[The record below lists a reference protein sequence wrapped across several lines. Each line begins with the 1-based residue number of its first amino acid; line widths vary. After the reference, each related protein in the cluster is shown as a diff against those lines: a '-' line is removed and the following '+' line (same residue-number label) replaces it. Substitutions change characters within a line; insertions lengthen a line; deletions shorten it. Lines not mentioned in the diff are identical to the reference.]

1 MTLPTVV
8 KLLIS
13 IAAPLAVGAVAG
25 LFTAKAIPTWYTTLN
40 APSFNPPNWVFGPMW
55 TLLYV
60 LMGISLFMVWNTE
73 PSRARDIAMVIFG
86 VQLIL
91 NFAWSFLFFHF
102 KELGWALMEIIAMWI
117 SIVVMLFAFYQVR
130 PLAAY
135 INIPYILWVSF
146 ATALNAA
153 YFKLN

>member
-1 MTLPTVV
+1 MSIPTFA
-8 KLLIS
+8 KLIIS

-25 LFTAKAIPTWYTTLN
+25 IFTAKAIPTWYTTLN

-60 LMGISLFMVWNTE
+60 LMGVSLFMVWNAE
-73 PSRARDIAMVIFG
+73 PGKARDIAMLIFG
-86 VQLIL
+86 VQLVL
-91 NFAWSFLFFHF
+91 NFAWSFLFFYF
-102 KELGWALMEIIAMWI
+102 KELGWALVEIIAMWI
-117 SIVVMLFAFYQVR
+117 SIVVMLIAFYQVR

-135 INIPYILWVSF
+135 INIPYLLWVSF

>member
-1 MTLPTVV
+1 MTLPTYA
-8 KLLIS
+8 KLIIS

-25 LFTAKAIPTWYTTLN
+25 IFTGQAIPTWYTTLN
-40 APSFNPPNWVFGPMW
+40 APSFNPPNWIFGPMW

-60 LMGISLFMVWNTE
+60 LMGISLFMVWNSE
-73 PSRARDIAMVIFG
+73 PGKARDIAMVIFG
-86 VQLIL
+86 VQLVL
-91 NFAWSFLFFHF
+91 NFAWSFLFFYF
-102 KELGWALMEIIAMWI
+102 KELGWALTEIIAMWI
-117 SIVVMLFAFYQVR
+117 AIVVMLIAFYQVR

-135 INIPYILWVSF
+135 LNIPYLLWVSF